1 MDDCGGESQVPGVL
15 RFLTATAED
24 STFLTLIIFAELQH
38 GIEPMPFG
46 AKRERLKSWLEADL
60 LLRFAGRILPMG
72 NLAAAAWGGLMA
84 GAEKLGRPMSEM
96 DGWIAAVATVRKLS
110 IVTRDTSDF
119 SGFKGD
125 LLDPWT

>member
-1 MDDCGGESQVPGVL
+1 
-15 RFLTATAED
+15 LTV
-24 STFLTLIIFAELQH
+24 IILAELQY

-46 AKRERLKSWLEADL
+46 AKRERWKSWLEADL
-60 LLRFAGRILPMG
+60 LLRFAGRILPTG
-72 NLAAAAWGGLMA
+72 NLALAAWGGLMA

-119 SGFKGD
+119 SGFKND

>member
-1 MDDCGGESQVPGVL
+1 
-15 RFLTATAED
+15 LTV
-24 STFLTLIIFAELQH
+24 IILAELQY

-46 AKRERLKSWLEADL
+46 AKRERWKSWLEADL
-60 LLRFAGRILPMG
+60 LLRFAGRILPMD

-110 IVTRDTSDF
+110 IVTRDLRISQGSKVIF
-119 SGFKGD
+119 
-125 LLDPWT
+125 